1 MAHFRFDKTENWN
14 LDTVT
19 AVNLRPKH
27 VLPGPSK
34 TTSRVLRIL
43 ATIWDLGSEGHPKQ
57 WREPSSCQVLT
68 DASIIFSNNRNK
80 RQPTNVSNILRAHTH
95 TRSYMHHYHRT
106 LTHIILWW
114 CAGAHVRYGSVILA
128 VTLTVRHPFAEIMM
142 SDPRSR
148 YDTLLGEKIS
158 LLSLMY
164 LYLDVS
170 QHFQCTL
177 SESAETWLKMS
188 KISVF
193 LYYRTIIKWKTMKDL
208 CVH

>member
-1 MAHFRFDKTENWN
+1 M
-14 LDTVT
+14 
-19 AVNLRPKH
+19 
-27 VLPGPSK
+27 
-34 TTSRVLRIL
+34 
-43 ATIWDLGSEGHPKQ
+43 
-57 WREPSSCQVLT
+57 
-68 DASIIFSNNRNK
+68 
-80 RQPTNVSNILRAHTH
+80 
-95 TRSYMHHYHRT
+95 
-106 LTHIILWW
+106 
-114 CAGAHVRYGSVILA
+114 RYGSVILA

-193 LYYRTIIKWKTMKDL
+193 LYYRTIIK
-208 CVH
+208 